1 MSQEGSGHDIFRAQL
16 VEALKII
23 DEAHIAAAAMTGS
36 WAGAMG
42 QLQFIPS
49 TFVNFAVDYDGDG
62 HRDIWHNLPDVFASA
77 ANYLSQEG
85 WRGDRTWGRQVELP
99 SGFDYSLASL
109 AVKKPLGEWAALGLD
124 RKSTRLNSS
133 H

>member
-1 MSQEGSGHDIFRAQL
+1 
-16 VEALKII
+16 
-23 DEAHIAAAAMTGS
+23 MTGS

-42 QLQFIPS
+42 QPQFIPS

-109 AVKKPLGEWAALGLD
+109 AVKKPLGEWAAIGRASCRERVCQSVWISVGGVIL
-124 RKSTRLNSS
+124 KKKKEK
-133 H
+133 

>member
-1 MSQEGSGHDIFRAQL
+1 MLSRS
-16 VEALKII
+16 
-23 DEAHIAAAAMTGS
+23 MTVS
-36 WAGAMG
+36 LAGAVG

-49 TFVNFAVDYDGDG
+49 TCVNFAVDYDGGG

-109 AVKKPLGEWAALGLD
+109 AVKKPLGEWAALGLRD
-124 RKSTRLNSS
+124 AGGGPLPGGAGSEERRVGKEGVSTCRCRRWPE

>member
-1 MSQEGSGHDIFRAQL
+1 
-16 VEALKII
+16 
-23 DEAHIAAAAMTGS
+23 MTGS

-62 HRDIWHNLPDVFASA
+62 HRDIWHNLPAVFASA

-85 WRGDRTWGRQVELP
+85 WRGDRTWGRPVELP
-99 SGFDYSLASL
+99 SGFDHSLPRL
-109 AVKKPLGEWAALGLD
+109 PVKTPLGQWPPPGHRGPRGRPPPADA
-124 RKSTRLNSS
+124 
-133 H
+133 